1 MAQQNPGRSAGSRDL
16 GPMPWVKIALA
27 ACSLTLAA
35 PAFAAPARPPPPGPS
50 LRTLASTAGIYFGC
64 AFHPGHAGI
73 PSYGSIAATQFNCVT
88 PENAMKWESTEP
100 NQGQFDFAGGDEVV
114 AFAQANKQKVRGH
127 TLVWH
132 SQLPNWVQGLN
143 PTNMGAAM
151 VNHVTRVAQHFA
163 GKVFAWDVVNEPLN
177 EDGSLR
183 SWSISSALGPGYV
196 AEAFKAARAADPNAK
211 LYIND
216 YNIEGRNP
224 KSNAMYELV
233 KGLRAQGVPI
243 DGVGFQAHLT
253 SAGAPRDLQAN
264 LQRFVDLGV
273 EVAITELDVRLRVPP
288 TPASLANQ
296 AEHYAAVVKACLAV
310 PKCVG
315 ITVWGID
322 DARSWVPATFAGQGA
337 ALIFDEEGY
346 AKPAFAGIQAAF
358 TGGSITGSTINPVV
372 PIPPPTAG
380 AISPAAHSSR
390 DVQPPSAPRSLN
402 APSRTNSSISL
413 SWAASTD
420 NVGVAA
426 YVVYSGA
433 SPLATVSGSTTVAK
447 VTGLSPG
454 SAYNLSVRAKDAA
467 GNVSDPSNAIAV
479 VTTATG
485 ADGKR
490 DTTPPSAP
498 GLPSASTITSSG
510 LVLSWNPSADDVGVS
525 YYDVYQLAKDGD
537 LLLATSSGTFAWIR
551 ELMPA
556 TSYTFYVKARDLAG
570 NVSAASRAVTV
581 TTSPAGGGAG
591 PGAPSAGAGTSTSST
606 SAAAS
611 AGPSSGA
618 R

>member
-1 MAQQNPGRSAGSRDL
+1 
-16 GPMPWVKIALA
+16 
-27 ACSLTLAA
+27 
-35 PAFAAPARPPPPGPS
+35 
-50 LRTLASTAGIYFGC
+50 
-64 AFHPGHAGI
+64 
-73 PSYGSIAATQFNCVT
+73 
-88 PENAMKWESTEP
+88 
-100 NQGQFDFAGGDEVV
+100 
-114 AFAQANKQKVRGH
+114 
-127 TLVWH
+127 
-132 SQLPNWVQGLN
+132 
-143 PTNMGAAM
+143 
-151 VNHVTRVAQHFA
+151 
-163 GKVFAWDVVNEPLN
+163 
-177 EDGSLR
+177 
-183 SWSISSALGPGYV
+183 
-196 AEAFKAARAADPNAK
+196 
-211 LYIND
+211 
-216 YNIEGRNP
+216 
-224 KSNAMYELV
+224 
-233 KGLRAQGVPI
+233 
-243 DGVGFQAHLT
+243 
-253 SAGAPRDLQAN
+253 
-264 LQRFVDLGV
+264 LGV

-310 PKCVG
+310 SKCVG
-315 ITVWGID
+315 LTVWGID
-322 DARSWVPATFAGQGA
+322 DARSWVPSTFAGQGA

-346 AKPAFAGIQAAF
+346 AKPAFAAIQAAF
-358 TGGSITGSTINPVV
+358 TGGSTTGSTINPVN
-372 PIPPPTAG
+372 PIPPPTAS
-380 AISPAAHSSR
+380 ATSPAAHSSR

-454 SAYNLSVRAKDAA
+454 SAYNLTVRAKDAA
-467 GNVSDPSNAIAV
+467 GNVSDPSNTIAV

-510 LVLSWNPSADDVGVS
+510 LVLSWNPSSDDVGVS

-537 LLLATSSGTFAWIR
+537 LLLATSIGTFAWIR

-556 TSYTFYVKARDLAG
+556 TSYTFYLKARDLAG
-570 NVSAASRAVTV
+570 NVSAASRSVTV
-581 TTSPAGGGAG
+581 TTSPVGGGAG